1 MKALIIEDFTT
12 KTGKILRIGDVVESG
27 DGGIILRLIE
37 KGRARLLPSGTHGK
51 APSCPDSGSG
61 EAPLPRGD
69 ETPLPARFKAG
80 DRVRFVY
87 KRALDALE
95 GVVLEVKWHAAPVS
109 RWWFRIETGG
119 SKIWT
124 SETHVQAAPGGS
136 GSLHNEGGSDETCHL
151 K

>member
-27 DGGIILRLIE
+27 DGGIIHRLID
-37 KGRARLLPSGTHGK
+37 KGRARLLPSGTHGD
-51 APSCPDSGSG
+51 APSCPDEGSS

-87 KRALDALE
+87 KRALDVLE
-95 GVVLEVKWHAAPVS
+95 GVVLEAKWHPAPVS

-124 SETHVQAAPGGS
+124 SESHVQAAPGGS
-136 GSLHNEGGSDETCHL
+136 GSSNNEGGQQ
-151 K
+151 